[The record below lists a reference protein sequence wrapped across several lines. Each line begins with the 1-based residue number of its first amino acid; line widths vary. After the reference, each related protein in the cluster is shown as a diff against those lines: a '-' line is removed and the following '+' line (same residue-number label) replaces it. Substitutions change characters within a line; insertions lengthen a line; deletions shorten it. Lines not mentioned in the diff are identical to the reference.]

1 MTVKFDDL
9 QNNLI
14 EDIKALKN
22 IQDPKERLPLMKKIA
37 HKAEDLNEL
46 VIFAL
51 ISETDNF
58 FGNVTIQLNRKISF
72 GLDAPAAVAFKGT
85 YFDLMI
91 NPILLYGNYKLP
103 EIKAILIHETYHII
117 CKHLPRTLP
126 LFDVYPQL
134 ILNLGTDCAINQF
147 IPNIP
152 DGCVTIES
160 LQKDWKVKRQL
171 EREREAEYYIEGLL
185 EEYKNNKDFQDQINN
200 QSGQGQKKQQQ
211 QGGGSGGGNGT
222 REDGSSPKPGDA
234 DYDGETGAYKGEEDY
249 ASGHDAWKMSDTD
262 QNMETAD
269 DVVRNMLNEAA
280 AKSRGRIPSNVQE
293 VIKKLNEKPILNW
306 RQMLRK
312 YVGQLAKPYKKTIT
326 RKSRRMP
333 ERADLRGKLN
343 DHVSEIVVAIDTS
356 GSMDD
361 RTISY
366 CMQEVFEIIKHQ
378 EAKDTIIECDCRI
391 NRVYT
396 AKKASEVKPDIQ
408 GRGGTSFDP
417 VFQWLRDN
425 NKRNVVLVYFTDGYG
440 EYALS
445 QRPICYRCLWVL
457 TGRATELSLRE
468 PYGEV
473 RELRL
478 DEKWNKR

>member
-1 MTVKFDDL
+1 MAVKFDDL

-37 HKAEDLNEL
+37 SKAEDLNEL

-58 FGNVTIQLNRKISF
+58 FGNVTIQLNRKISY

-152 DGCVTIES
+152 DGWVTNES

-200 QSGQGQKKQQQ
+200 Q
-211 QGGGSGGGNGT
+211 
-222 REDGSSPKPGDA
+222 
-234 DYDGETGAYKGEEDY
+234 
-249 ASGHDAWKMSDTD
+249 
-262 QNMETAD
+262 
-269 DVVRNMLNEAA
+269 
-280 AKSRGRIPSNVQE
+280 
-293 VIKKLNEKPILNW
+293 
-306 RQMLRK
+306 
-312 YVGQLAKPYKKTIT
+312 
-326 RKSRRMP
+326 
-333 ERADLRGKLN
+333 
-343 DHVSEIVVAIDTS
+343 
-356 GSMDD
+356 
-361 RTISY
+361 
-366 CMQEVFEIIKHQ
+366 
-378 EAKDTIIECDCRI
+378 
-391 NRVYT
+391 
-396 AKKASEVKPDIQ
+396 
-408 GRGGTSFDP
+408 
-417 VFQWLRDN
+417 
-425 NKRNVVLVYFTDGYG
+425 
-440 EYALS
+440 
-445 QRPICYRCLWVL
+445 
-457 TGRATELSLRE
+457 
-468 PYGEV
+468 
-473 RELRL
+473 
-478 DEKWNKR
+478 